1 MPTDNPNS
9 VETTGKTVDD
19 AVLQALRRLNRTRNQ
34 VDVRVLSEGR
44 PGVFGIGA
52 NEARVRVSVIG
63 AAPAGGD
70 PDEAPLPKID
80 DYAHYAEVDRRPSG
94 PGRGRG
100 GSGGP
105 PGARRRDPSLGP
117 PTART
122 PQDRPPRDRSSRSGP
137 PPRRDGGRDRD
148 RDRDRGGY
156 QGRGRYGGR
165 GRGGQERDPIIRP
178 EPLPFA
184 LLADPEFEPEDDQDA
199 TEFATAVLTDLLHL
213 MRVEAV
219 VTARPP
225 AIPMEGLDHAVAVL
239 IVGPPD
245 GPPDGA
251 SDGPSGGPSGDD
263 DAGAG
268 LDILIGPNGQHL
280 AALQYMINLITSRA
294 LEGRHSFTVDVD
306 GYKQRREQELLA
318 MAAAAAAEARE
329 TGAMVELQPLPPAE
343 RRIIHLNL
351 SGFNGIETESTGVG
365 AARRVQIVY
374 RGE

>member
-1 MPTDNPNS
+1 MPPDNPNS

-80 DYAHYAEVDRRPSG
+80 DYAHYAEVDRRPAG

-117 PTART
+117 PVART
-122 PQDRPPRDRSSRSGP
+122 PQDRPPRDRAPRDRSPRSGP
-137 PPRRDGGRDRD
+137 PPRRDAGRD

-156 QGRGRYGGR
+156 QGRDGYQARGRYGGR

-239 IVGPPD
+239 IVA
-245 GPPDGA
+245 PPDGA
-251 SDGPSGGPSGDD
+251 ADDPS
-263 DAGAG
+263 DAGDG
-268 LDILIGPNGQHL
+268 LDILIGPSGQHL
-280 AALQYMINLITSRA
+280 AALQYMINLIVSRA
-294 LEGRHSFTVDVD
+294 LDGRNSFTVDVD

-318 MAAAAAAEARE
+318 MGAAAAAEARE

-351 SGFNGIETESTGVG
+351 SGHGGIETESTGVG

>member
-1 MPTDNPNS
+1 MPPDNPSS

-63 AAPAGGD
+63 AAPAGDD

-80 DYAHYAEVDRRPSG
+80 DYADYAEVDRRPSG

-117 PTART
+117 PVART

-148 RDRDRGGY
+148 RDRSRDRGRDSY

-165 GRGGQERDPIIRP
+165 GRGGQDRDPIIRP

-199 TEFATAVLTDLLHL
+199 TAFATAVLTDLLHL
-213 MRVEAV
+213 MRVDAV

-225 AIPMEGLDHAVAVL
+225 ATPIEGLDHAAAVL
-239 IVGPPD
+239 IIAPPD
-245 GPPDGA
+245 EPA
-251 SDGPSGGPSGDD
+251 DD
-263 DAGAG
+263 DDDGAG

-280 AALQYMINLITSRA
+280 AALQYMINLISSRA

-318 MAAAAAAEARE
+318 MGAAAAAEARE
-329 TGAMVELQPLPPAE
+329 TGTMVELQPLPPAE

-351 SGFNGIETESTGVG
+351 SGIDGIETESTGVG